1 MWLVILAVGTGTR
14 IANAYGY
21 SLEDMSRFTR
31 YFVLSS
37 SVASG
42 NSMTFLFAL
51 FSAMCAFSFMYSP
64 RSANAMAALPVRRE
78 RMFTVQALA
87 GLVPLIVANV
97 LVALAT
103 YGVEAY
109 HGVADAAPLAQWVAI
124 VTMQLILYYG
134 LAILCAQLTGNIIVL
149 PILYVVLNFTVF
161 VVELVTRRALE
172 FFVYGVPAG
181 SNTLTVFSP
190 VVYLWE
196 NVTVNLPSGT
206 DTVDYAH
213 STFSGW
219 GVLAIYCV
227 VGVIFAVCALLLFRK
242 KRVETAGDVV
252 AVKALKPVFK
262 YCFTLGGS
270 LVIGVVL
277 YWLLRQNMYSD
288 GSVWMLLVLML
299 VGGFVCYFAAE
310 MLIKKSF
317 HVWKK
322 KAFIGFGV
330 FAVIFIAATL
340 AGEFNLFGYETYVP
354 DESNIEYVGMNIGGE
369 YMKLYESE
377 NISAAVRLH
386 EDIIDSKS
394 ENENAIKTKAYRD
407 SLAGINEVTYDYH
420 LKNGRVIYRR
430 YCLAA
435 PLEVVESAEAV
446 ANSLESISYRR
457 GFSIPATENN
467 IYYAEVYY
475 GYGDYSEL
483 TGEEA
488 YELYTECLLP
498 DINEG
503 KLGKIYLILDDGYL
517 DNVYIA
523 NVGIEQYER
532 KDNGDYTYDYLYVTV
547 TAEATR
553 TLAWFDEH
561 GYDLITVREY
571 QQWEA
576 DGMPTTEHA
585 VG

>member
-37 SVASG
+37 SVESG
-42 NSMTFLFAL
+42 NAMTFLFAL

-252 AVKALKPVFK
+252 AVKALKPC
-262 YCFTLGGS
+262 YRRCA
-270 LVIGVVL
+270 VL
-277 YWLLRQNMYSD
+277 
-288 GSVWMLLVLML
+288 
-299 VGGFVCYFAAE
+299 AA
-310 MLIKKSF
+310 
-317 HVWKK
+317 
-322 KAFIGFGV
+322 A
-330 FAVIFIAATL
+330 
-340 AGEFNLFGYETYVP
+340 P
-354 DESNIEYVGMNIGGE
+354 EYVFRRQC
-369 YMKLYESE
+369 LD
-377 NISAAVRLH
+377 AACADAGRRIRVLFRSGNADKKELPRLEKEGVHRFWRVRGHLHRGDARRGVQPVRLRDLCAGRKQHRIRRH
-386 EDIIDSKS
+386 E
-394 ENENAIKTKAYRD
+394 
-407 SLAGINEVTYDYH
+407 H
-420 LKNGRVIYRR
+420 
-430 YCLAA
+430 
-435 PLEVVESAEAV
+435 
-446 ANSLESISYRR
+446 RR
-457 GFSIPATENN
+457 G
-467 IYYAEVYY
+467 IY
-475 GYGDYSEL
+475 
-483 TGEEA
+483 EA
-488 YELYTECLLP
+488 LR
-498 DINEG
+498 
-503 KLGKIYLILDDGYL
+503 
-517 DNVYIA
+517 
-523 NVGIEQYER
+523 ER
-532 KDNGDYTYDYLYVTV
+532 KYLRCRP
-547 TAEATR
+547 AA
-553 TLAWFDEH
+553 
-561 GYDLITVREY
+561 
-571 QQWEA
+571 
-576 DGMPTTEHA
+576 
-585 VG
+585 